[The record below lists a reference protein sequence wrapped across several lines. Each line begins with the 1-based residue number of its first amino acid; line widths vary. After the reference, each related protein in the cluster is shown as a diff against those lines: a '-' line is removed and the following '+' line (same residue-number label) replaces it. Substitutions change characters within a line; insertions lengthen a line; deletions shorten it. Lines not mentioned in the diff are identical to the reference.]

1 MRRLSQTVG
10 EGSVIRRKGVL
21 VSWSTV
27 MATIRLSCWFGHC
40 IGRRPS
46 LLIGRLEGEEKPK
59 NERAVLPQRWD
70 TDSLD
75 AVGDVDKWDATPVRV
90 RIRFRTTFF
99 GGLMAL
105 GMDDVVRI
113 RVVKLQPE
121 ALLPKYAHTGKFGDL
136 AADLYAVAATTLEAG
151 ATLPVATGVAMQFP
165 STHGALVE
173 DRSGLAVRGIT
184 TLAGV
189 IDPGYRG
196 EIKVVMTNLSAAA
209 VEIKAGDRI
218 AQLRIVRRIE
228 AAFEEVSELIEA
240 PRGVKG
246 FGSTGS

>member
-1 MRRLSQTVG
+1 
-10 EGSVIRRKGVL
+10 
-21 VSWSTV
+21 
-27 MATIRLSCWFGHC
+27 
-40 IGRRPS
+40 
-46 LLIGRLEGEEKPK
+46 
-59 NERAVLPQRWD
+59 
-70 TDSLD
+70 
-75 AVGDVDKWDATPVRV
+75 
-90 RIRFRTTFF
+90 
-99 GGLMAL
+99 MAL

-113 RVVKLQPE
+113 RVVKLRPE
-121 ALLPKYAHTGKFGDL
+121 AQLPKYAHTGAFGDL

-228 AAFEEVSELIEA
+228 AAFEEVSELVEA